1 MNFNKIIIVV
11 IFAIYSTIIQ
21 AQDTNIKSF
30 FYTGHYETAIV
41 EWESL
46 PTQDIQTWIRIAKA
60 YRYLGLPD
68 KALIVLTTNL
78 ETVQQN
84 SVDHAILLNELS
96 QLHLSQARI
105 KSAKKTI
112 QTAVTIIRPLNNKL
126 LLADML
132 RQLGNVQSAEDEY
145 VIATKYYAEA
155 LDLVTKYNSIT
166 SYFSKDDIQEL
177 HGKILVNQAQTTFW
191 LDVDNAYKYFA
202 PKLAFKSSIETV
214 KYAIQATKN
223 WPDAF
228 SEVFALIELSKVLQN
243 IQAKFSEP
251 ELTLL
256 IYQVLNQAR
265 EVAERIDNYQA
276 KTNVYGY
283 LGQLYE
289 QNQRYSDALILTR
302 KALFAA
308 QQIKE
313 QLSMY
318 RWQWQLGRIFKAQ
331 NNFPE
336 AILVLKQAVK
346 IINLP
351 AIREQ
356 VMAFN
361 SNNFRTK
368 ISPVYFALA
377 DLLLQQGDDNSVR
390 EARNTIEFFKQAE
403 LQDYFQSECFNTQCT
418 HLEQAL
424 DSQTAILYPI
434 VLPDRLELLLS
445 LPNVTKL
452 IRIKVLVTEKKLR
465 REIAFLVSALR
476 RHPLSYLA
484 TADEDEEV
492 ICTPDSWR
500 KLPVNISPRAK
511 DFLSPAQK
519 LHSWLIK
526 PLLASLTKHNINT
539 LIVVPEGV
547 LRTVPFSALHDGKEF
562 LIQNY
567 ALASTPS
574 LCLTD
579 LQTQQ
584 RNVNEMLVT
593 GLSESV
599 QGFTDLP
606 CAKYEIDTLQKLY
619 NLYKPEYKPLFNNDF
634 TYSNMQQRINQVKYS
649 ILHIAS
655 HGQFK
660 PDLAD
665 TFLLTYDDKL
675 SMNKLE
681 NLIRRTNT
689 NKIDLLTLSACET
702 AVGNDRAALGLAG
715 VALKAGVK
723 SALASLWKVD
733 DAATPAMLIE
743 FYQQLTN
750 SKLTKAQALQNAQ
763 NMMLTNT
770 KYAQFQHPYYWSA
783 FLLIGNWY

>member
-1 MNFNKIIIVV
+1 MNFNKIIIVT
-11 IFAIYSTIIQ
+11 IFITYSTIIQ
-21 AQDTNIKSF
+21 AQDTNEF
-30 FYTGHYETAIV
+30 FYTGHYETAIA
-41 EWESL
+41 EWEAL
-46 PTQDIQTWIRIAKA
+46 PTQDIQTWIGIAKA

-68 KALIVLTTNL
+68 KALTVLTTNL
-78 ETVQQN
+78 STTQPVN
-84 SVDHAILLNELS
+84 HAILLNELS
-96 QLHLSQARI
+96 QLHLSQSRI
-105 KSAKKTI
+105 KSAKVAI
-112 QTAVTIIRPLNNKL
+112 QNAVTIIRPLNKQL
-126 LLADML
+126 LLADIL

-145 VIATKYYAEA
+145 ATAIKSYTEA
-155 LDLVTKYNSIT
+155 LDLVTKSDSMTAN
-166 SYFSKDDIQEL
+166 FSKDDVREL
-177 HGKILVNQAQTTFW
+177 YGKILVNQAQTYFW
-191 LDVDNAYKYFA
+191 LDADNAYQYSD
-202 PKLAFKSSIETV
+202 PKLAFKSSIRTI
-214 KYAIQATKN
+214 KHAIQITKN

-228 SEVFALIELSKVLQN
+228 NEVFALIALSKVMQN
-243 IQAKFSEP
+243 IQAKFAEP
-251 ELTLL
+251 EFNQL
-256 IYQVLNQAR
+256 IYQVLNQAK
-265 EVAERIDNYQA
+265 EVSERINNYQA
-276 KTNVYGY
+276 KTNAYGY
-283 LGQLYE
+283 LGKLYE
-289 QNQRYSDALILTR
+289 QNKRYPDALILTR

-308 QQIKE
+308 QQIQE

-331 NNFPE
+331 GKFSE
-336 AILVLKQAVK
+336 AISALKQTVK

-351 AIREQ
+351 TIREQ
-356 VMAFN
+356 VIGFN
-361 SNNFRTK
+361 SNDFRAK

-377 DLLLQQGDDNSVR
+377 DLLLQQEDDDSIR
-390 EARNTIEFFKQAE
+390 EARDTIEFFKQAE

-445 LPNVTKL
+445 IPNVTEL
-452 IRIKVLVTEKKLR
+452 IKFKVLVTEKKLR
-465 REIAFLVSALR
+465 REIAFLISALR

-492 ICTPDSWR
+492 ICTPDSWQQ
-500 KLPVNISPRAK
+500 LPVNISPRSK
-511 DFLSPAQK
+511 DFLPPAQK
-519 LHSWLIK
+519 LYRWLIK
-526 PLLASLTKHNINT
+526 PLLTSLTKYNINT
-539 LIVVPEGV
+539 LIIVPEGV

-567 ALASTPS
+567 ALAATPS

-579 LQTQQ
+579 LKIQQ
-584 RNVNEMLVT
+584 RNVNKMLVS

-599 QGFTDLP
+599 QGFSNLP
-606 CAKYEIDTLQKLY
+606 CAKYEIDTLQKSY
-619 NLYKPEYKPLFNNDF
+619 NLYNTEYKPLFNKDF
-634 TYSNMQQRINQVKYS
+634 TYENMQQRINQVEYS

-665 TFLLTYDDKL
+665 TFLLTYNNKL
-675 SMNKLE
+675 SMDKLE
-681 NLIRRTNT
+681 SLIRRTNT
-689 NKIDLLTLSACET
+689 HKIDLLTLSACET

-733 DAATPAMLIE
+733 DAATPAMIIE

-750 SKLTKAQALQNAQ
+750 TKLTKAQALQNAQ
-763 NMMLTNT
+763 KMMLTNA

-783 FLLIGNWY
+783 FLLIGNWF

>member
-1 MNFNKIIIVV
+1 MNFNKIIIVT
-11 IFAIYSTIIQ
+11 IFAVYSTIIQ
-21 AQDTNIKSF
+21 AQDSDNF
-30 FYTGHYETAIV
+30 FYTGHYETAIT
-41 EWESL
+41 EWKAS
-46 PTQDIQTWIRIAKA
+46 PTKNIKTWIGIAKA

-68 KALIVLTTNL
+68 KALTILTTAL
-78 ETVQQN
+78 PKQN
-84 SVDHAILLNELS
+84 PVSHAMLLNELS
-96 QLHLSQARI
+96 QLHLSQSKI
-105 KSAKKTI
+105 KSAKQVI
-112 QTAVTIIRPLNNKL
+112 ETAVTIIRPLNKQL
-126 LLADML
+126 LLADIL

-145 VIATKYYAEA
+145 STAIKSYTEA
-155 LDLVTKYNSIT
+155 LELVTKSDSMTANFY
-166 SYFSKDDIQEL
+166 KDDVREL
-177 HGKILVNQAQTTFW
+177 YGKILVNQAQTYFW
-191 LDVDNAYKYFA
+191 LDADNAYQYSD
-202 PKLAFKSSIETV
+202 PKLAFKSSIRTI
-214 KYAIQATKN
+214 KHAIQITKN

-228 SEVFALIELSKVLQN
+228 NEVFALIALSKVMQN

-251 ELTLL
+251 EFNQL
-256 IYQVLNQAR
+256 IYQVLNQAK
-265 EVAERIDNYQA
+265 EVSERINNYQA
-276 KTNVYGY
+276 KTNAYGY
-283 LGQLYE
+283 LGKLYE
-289 QNQRYSDALILTR
+289 QNKRYPDALILTR

-308 QQIKE
+308 QQIQE

-331 NNFPE
+331 GKFSE
-336 AILVLKQAVK
+336 AISALKQAVK

-351 AIREQ
+351 TIREQ
-356 VMAFN
+356 VIGFN
-361 SNNFRTK
+361 SNDFRAK

-377 DLLLQQGDDNSVR
+377 DLLLQQGNDNSIR
-390 EARNTIEFFKQAE
+390 AARDTIEFFKQAE

-445 LPNVTKL
+445 LPNTTEL
-452 IRIKVLVTEKKLR
+452 IRVKVLVTEKKLR
-465 REIAFLVSALR
+465 REIAFLISALR

-484 TADEDEEV
+484 DDEDEEV
-492 ICTPDSWR
+492 ICTPDSWQQ
-500 KLPVNISPRAK
+500 LPVNISPRSK
-511 DFLSPAQK
+511 DFLPPAQK
-519 LHSWLIK
+519 LHRWLIK
-526 PLLASLTKHNINT
+526 PLLTSLTKYNINT

-547 LRTVPFSALHDGKEF
+547 LRTVPFAALHDGKEF

-567 ALASTPS
+567 ALAATPS

-579 LQTQQ
+579 LKIQQ
-584 RNVNEMLVT
+584 RNVNKMLVS

-599 QGFTDLP
+599 QGFSDLP
-606 CAKYEIDTLQKLY
+606 CAKYEIDTLQKSH
-619 NLYKPEYKPLFNNDF
+619 NNAKYKPLFNSDF
-634 TYSNMQQRINQVKYS
+634 TYSNMQQRINQAEYS
-649 ILHIAS
+649 IIHIAS

-665 TFLLTYDDKL
+665 TFLLTYNDKL
-675 SMNKLE
+675 SMDKLE
-681 NLIRRTNT
+681 NLIKRTN
-689 NKIDLLTLSACET
+689 NHKIDLLTLSACET

-733 DAATPAMLIE
+733 DAATPAMIIE

-750 SKLTKAQALQNAQ
+750 PKFTKAQALQNAQ
-763 NMMLTNT
+763 KTMLTNA

>member
-1 MNFNKIIIVV
+1 MNFNKNIIVA
-11 IFAIYSTIIQ
+11 IFAIYSAIIQ
-21 AQDTNIKSF
+21 AQDTNESF
-30 FYTGHYETAIV
+30 FYTGHYETAIA
-41 EWESL
+41 EWEAL
-46 PTQDIQTWIRIAKA
+46 PVKDIQIWIKIAKA

-68 KALIVLTTNL
+68 KSLTILTTNL

-105 KSAKKTI
+105 KLAKQTI
-112 QTAVTIIRPLNNKL
+112 QTAVKIIRPLNNKL
-126 LLADML
+126 LLANML

-145 VIATKYYAEA
+145 AIATKYYAKA
-155 LDLVTKYNSIT
+155 LDLVIKYKSMT
-166 SYFSKDDIQEL
+166 SFFSKDEIREL
-177 HGKILVNQAQTTFW
+177 YGKILVNQAQTTFW
-191 LDVDNAYKYFA
+191 LDADNSYQYSV
-202 PKLAFKSSIETV
+202 PKRAFKSSLEKV

-228 SEVFALIELSKVLQN
+228 SEVFALIKLSKIMQN

-251 ELTLL
+251 ELTTL

-276 KTNVYGY
+276 KTNAYGY

-289 QNQRYSDALILTR
+289 QNHRYSDALILTR

-308 QQIKE
+308 QQLKE

-331 NNFPE
+331 NNFPK

-356 VMAFN
+356 VMEFD
-361 SNNFRTK
+361 SNNFRAK
-368 ISPVYFALA
+368 ISPVYFTLA
-377 DLLLQQGDDNSVR
+377 DLLLQQGDDNSIR
-390 EARNTIEFFKQAE
+390 EARDTIEFFKQAE
-403 LQDYFQSECFNTQCT
+403 LQDYFQSECFNTQCI

-424 DSQTAILYPI
+424 DFQTAILYPI

-445 LPNVTKL
+445 LPNVTEL
-452 IRIKVLVTEKKLR
+452 IRIKVPVTKKKLR

-484 TADEDEEV
+484 TADEEEV
-492 ICTPDSWR
+492 ICTPESWR
-500 KLPVNISPRAK
+500 QLSVNISPRAK

-519 LHSWLIK
+519 LYRWLIK

-539 LIVVPEGV
+539 LIIVPEGV

-579 LQTQQ
+579 LQIQQ

-599 QGFTDLP
+599 QGFSDLP
-606 CAKYEIDTLQKLY
+606 CAKYEVDTLQKRY
-619 NLYKPEYKPLFNNDF
+619 NLFDSKYKPLFNNDF
-634 TYSNMQQRINQVKYS
+634 TYSNMQQRINQTKYS

-681 NLIRRTNT
+681 NLIKRT

-750 SKLTKAQALQNAQ
+750 SKLTKAQALKNAQ
-763 NMMLTNT
+763 IMMLTNA

>member
-1 MNFNKIIIVV
+1 MNFNKIIIIA
-11 IFAIYSTIIQ
+11 IFVIYSAIIQ
-21 AQDTNIKSF
+21 AQNTNIKSF
-30 FYTGHYETAIV
+30 FYTGHYETAIA
-41 EWESL
+41 EWEVL
-46 PTQDIQTWIRIAKA
+46 PTKDIQTWIGIAKA

-68 KALIVLTTNL
+68 KSLTVLTTNL
-78 ETVQQN
+78 EAVQQN

-105 KSAKKTI
+105 KSAKQTI
-112 QTAVTIIRPLNNKL
+112 ETAVKIIRPLNNKL
-126 LLADML
+126 LLANML
-132 RQLGNVQSAEDEY
+132 RQLGNVQNAEDEY
-145 VIATKYYAEA
+145 AIASKYYAEA
-155 LDLVTKYNSIT
+155 LDLVTKSHST
-166 SYFSKDDIQEL
+166 TAYFSKDDIREL
-177 HGKILVNQAQTTFW
+177 HGKILVNQAQTIFW
-191 LDVDNAYKYFA
+191 LDADNAYQYSA
-202 PKLAFKSSIETV
+202 PKLAFKSSIKTV
-214 KYAIQATKN
+214 KNAIQATKN

-228 SEVFALIELSKVLQN
+228 SEVFALIELSKVIQN

-251 ELTLL
+251 ELTPL

-265 EVAERIDNYQA
+265 EIAERIDNYQA
-276 KTNVYGY
+276 KTNAYGY

-289 QNQRYSDALILTR
+289 QNKRYSDALILTR

-308 QQIKE
+308 QQLKE

-331 NNFPE
+331 KNFPE

-361 SNNFRTK
+361 SNGFRAK

-390 EARNTIEFFKQAE
+390 EARDTIEFFKQAE
-403 LQDYFQSECFNTQCT
+403 LQDYFQSECFNTECT

-424 DSQTAILYPI
+424 DFQTAILYPI

-445 LPNVTKL
+445 LPNVAEL
-452 IRIKVLVTEKKLR
+452 IRIKVPVTEKKLR

-476 RHPLSYLA
+476 RHPLSYLS

-500 KLPVNISPRAK
+500 QLPVNISPRAK

-519 LHSWLIK
+519 LHGWLIK

-539 LIVVPEGV
+539 LIIVPEGV
-547 LRTVPFSALHDGKEF
+547 LRTVPFAALHDGKEF

-579 LQTQQ
+579 LQIQQ
-584 RNVNEMLVT
+584 RNVNEMLVS

-606 CAKYEIDTLQKLY
+606 CAKYEIDTLQKRY
-619 NLYKPEYKPLFNNDF
+619 NLYKSKYKPLFNSDF
-634 TYSNMQQRINQVKYS
+634 TYSNMQQRINQAKYS

-763 NMMLTNT
+763 NMMLTNA